1 MVKLGFVIA
10 EMPTRYT
17 VRPMEK
23 EDIPQVSV
31 IDREAFPD
39 QWPPPP
45 FRRDLNNKIVRYL
58 VALEESD
65 HPHPY
70 PEITEQKAQGS
81 LRRLISRLK
90 RLLMG
95 GPPSADERATQNK
108 DAIIGYAAM
117 WLMVDEAHLTSIA
130 VRQTHHRLGI
140 GELLLISMMDLA
152 LQLKAQVMTLE
163 TRVSNLEAQA
173 LYEKYGFAKVGMR
186 RHYYS
191 DNGEDAVIMTTDR
204 ITSAPYQARLRE
216 LRQSYARRWQATRE
230 IPPG

>member
-1 MVKLGFVIA
+1 MVKLDSVMA
-10 EMPTRYT
+10 EVPTRYT
-17 VRPMEK
+17 VRPMQK
-23 EDIPQVSV
+23 EDIPQVSA
-31 IDREAFPD
+31 IDREAFPE

-45 FRRDLNNKIVRYL
+45 FRRDLNNNIVRYL

-65 HPHPY
+65 HPHSH
-70 PEITEQKAQGS
+70 PEIAEQKPGGS
-81 LRRLISRLK
+81 LLRLISKLK
-90 RLLMG
+90 RLFMG
-95 GPPSADERATQNK
+95 GPPSTDEKAAQNH
-108 DAIIGYAAM
+108 DTIVGYAAM

-130 VRQTHHRLGI
+130 VRGTHRRLGI

-204 ITSAPYQARLRE
+204 ITSASYQARLRE
-216 LRQSYARRWQATRE
+216 LRRRYAQRWQATRE
-230 IPPG
+230 IPPC

>member
-1 MVKLGFVIA
+1 MVKLDSVMA

-17 VRPMEK
+17 VRTMQK
-23 EDIPQVSV
+23 EDIPQVSA

-39 QWPPPP
+39 QWPPPS
-45 FRRDLNNKIVRYL
+45 FRRDLNNNIVRYL
-58 VALEESD
+58 VALKESD
-65 HPHPY
+65 HPHSH
-70 PEITEQKAQGS
+70 PEIAGQKPKGI
-81 LRRLISRLK
+81 LRRLLSKLK
-90 RLLMG
+90 RLLLG
-95 GPPSADERATQNK
+95 GPPSTDERAAQNQ
-108 DAIIGYAAM
+108 DTIVGYAAM

-130 VRQTHHRLGI
+130 VRGTHRRLGI

-173 LYEKYGFAKVGMR
+173 LYEKYGFAKAGMR

-191 DNGEDAVIMTTDR
+191 DNGEDAIIMTTDR
-204 ITSAPYQARLRE
+204 ISSAPYQARLQE
-216 LRQSYARRWQATRE
+216 LKRRYAQRWQATRE

>member
-1 MVKLGFVIA
+1 MVKLDSAMA
-10 EMPTRYT
+10 EMPIRYT

-23 EDIPQVSV
+23 EDIPQVSA

-45 FRRDLNNKIVRYL
+45 FRRDLNNNIVRYM
-58 VALEESD
+58 VALEEGD
-65 HPHPY
+65 HPHPH
-70 PEITEQKAQGS
+70 PGVTEQKPKGI
-81 LRRLISRLK
+81 LRRLLSKLR
-90 RLLMG
+90 RLLLRE
-95 GPPSADERATQNK
+95 PPPEEKAAQNQ
-108 DAIIGYAAM
+108 DTIVGYAAM
-117 WLMVDEAHLTSIA
+117 WLMVDEAHLTAIA
-130 VRQTHHRLGI
+130 VRGTHRHLGI

-173 LYEKYGFAKVGMR
+173 LYEKYGFAKVGVR

-204 ITSAPYQARLRE
+204 ITSVSYQARLQE
-216 LRQSYARRWQATRE
+216 LKWRYAQRWQATRE

>member
-1 MVKLGFVIA
+1 MVKLDSVIA

-17 VRPMEK
+17 VRPMQK
-23 EDIPQVSV
+23 EDIPQVSA

-45 FRRDLNNKIVRYL
+45 FRRDLDNNIVRYL
-58 VALEESD
+58 VALEEGD
-65 HPHPY
+65 HPHPR
-70 PEITEQKAQGS
+70 PEITAQKSKGT

-90 RLLMG
+90 RLFLRES
-95 GPPSADERATQNK
+95 PSADEKAAQNQ
-108 DAIIGYAAM
+108 DTVIGYAAM

-130 VRQTHHRLGI
+130 VRGTHRRLGI
-140 GELLLISMMDLA
+140 GELLLICMMDLA

-186 RHYYS
+186 RRYYS

-204 ITSAPYQARLRE
+204 ITSASYQAKLRE
-216 LRQSYARRWQATRE
+216 LRQRYVQRWQATRE
-230 IPPG
+230 IPPA